1 MKPLLVAGEINVD
14 LILSGITSAP
24 EFGREIVGTGFHQ
37 VPGSSSMICAM
48 GLARLGHPVRFV
60 GRAGDDERGRFC
72 REAMRAA
79 GIDVAGAT
87 LELALET
94 GVTLALS
101 SREDRALVT
110 YPGAIDALVADD
122 ITDAMLAAAG
132 HLHVSSYYL
141 QNGLRP
147 GLPTLFARARRARV
161 GISLDPGFDP
171 SQRWGYELIELLA
184 DVDVFLP
191 NRSEACALT
200 GAPDPVEAL
209 RALSPRGV
217 RTVIKCGADGCIALE
232 DERVV
237 RVPAR
242 PMEAVDSTG
251 AGDSFNA
258 GFLHAWRQGLPL
270 ETCMRWAVA
279 CGSLSTRGVGGTARQ
294 ASADEVRQWLETT
307 P

>member
-79 GIDVAGAT
+79 GIDVASAT
-87 LELALET
+87 LDPALET

-200 GAPDPVEAL
+200 GASDPVEAL

>member
-147 GLPTLFARARRARV
+147 GLPRLFARARRARV

-200 GAPDPVEAL
+200 GASDPVEAL

-242 PMEAVDSTG
+242 PVEAVDSTG